1 MLTSYE
7 APCWPDNTSN
17 KAAKAEKAEVGEN
30 LIWSLLYDTAYK
42 ISHFKDKIH

>member
-1 MLTSYE
+1 MKHPAGRIIHQTKRRKE
-7 APCWPDNTSN
+7 
-17 KAAKAEKAEVGEN
+17 KKAEVGEN